1 MFNNKTTNYFM
12 ILCMR
17 GNYYMEYQ
25 VVKVKEDILV
35 ENNEKAKEVRKMLKE
50 KGIFFLNVMASPGSG
65 KTTLLTNIINKL
77 KKKYKIGVMEADIDG
92 EVDAERISSATGV
105 KSIQIHT
112 SGACHLTAQMV
123 NDAINE
129 FNVEGLDILILENI
143 GNLVCPAEFDTGS
156 NINMMLLSV
165 PEGDDKP
172 LKYPLMFQVS
182 DIAVITKI
190 DTLPV
195 FNFDFKKCEENI
207 HKRNPNAK
215 VFKVSSIKD
224 EGTDELADYLDSLFS
239 YR

>member
-1 MFNNKTTNYFM
+1 MDYR
-12 ILCMR
+12 I
-17 GNYYMEYQ
+17 
-25 VVKVKEDILV
+25 VKVKEDILV
-35 ENNEKAKEVRKMLKE
+35 ENNQKAEEVRKTLKE

-65 KTTLLTNIINKL
+65 KTTLLTNLINRL
-77 KKKYKIGVMEADIDG
+77 KNKYKIGVMEADIDG
-92 EVDAERISSATGV
+92 EVDAERISKNTGV
-105 KSIQIHT
+105 RAIQVHT

-123 NDAINE
+123 EDAIKA
-129 FNVEGLDILILENI
+129 FDVGDLDLLILENI

-182 DIAVITKI
+182 NIAVITKI

-195 FNFDFKKCEENI
+195 FNFDFHKCEDNI

-215 VFKVSSIKD
+215 VFKVSALKD
-224 EGTDELADYLDSLFS
+224 QGVDELAEYLETIIETV
-239 YR
+239 

>member
-1 MFNNKTTNYFM
+1 MDYR
-12 ILCMR
+12 I
-17 GNYYMEYQ
+17 
-25 VVKVKEDILV
+25 VKVKEDILV
-35 ENNEKAKEVRKMLKE
+35 ENNQKADELRKVLKE

-65 KTTLLTNIINKL
+65 KTTLLTNLINRL
-77 KKKYKIGVMEADIDG
+77 KNKYKIGVMEADIDG
-92 EVDAERISSATGV
+92 EVDAERISKNTGV
-105 KSIQIHT
+105 RAIQVHT

-123 NDAINE
+123 EDAIKA
-129 FNVEGLDILILENI
+129 FDIGDLDLLILENI

-182 DIAVITKI
+182 NIAVITKI

-215 VFKVSSIKD
+215 VFKVSALKD
-224 EGTDELADYLDSLFS
+224 QGVEELVKYLENIIETA
-239 YR
+239 